1 MATRSINVMVT
12 PVGVTGKDVDCDF
25 GGAAEVVGNALFLD
39 KSDNYNITFQ
49 LVPAHGVNAFAA
61 QKPFC
66 NQPKRCPKP
75 VGGNAV
81 APFNLTSNTGNTITL
96 HVDPI
101 PNKEVSYFRLNFN
114 NALTS
119 DPIIIH
125 D

>member
-1 MATRSINVMVT
+1 MATRSINVTVT

-25 GGAAEVVGNALFLD
+25 SGAGEVIGNALFLD
-39 KSDNYNITFQ
+39 KSDNYDITFQ
-49 LVPAHGVNAFAA
+49 LVSAHGVNAFAA

-75 VGGNAV
+75 PGGNAV
-81 APFNLTSNTGNTITL
+81 PPFHLTGNTGNTITL

-114 NALTS
+114 NGLTS